1 MLRKIAAAM
10 KKAGPYVPIILL
22 TFARVAFAAA
32 SGGQPQIVT
41 GAVNLLN
48 DATSWLL
55 GIIPAGS
62 GAAIGYH
69 ALMKQMSLDGDPSTA
84 AVHNRAMRN
93 VLIGGAIGES
103 AVGITKVFLSYF
115 QG

>member
-1 MLRKIAAAM
+1 MLRKIIDAL
-10 KKAGPYVPIILL
+10 KKASPYVPVILL
-22 TFARVAFAAA
+22 AFARAAFAAT

-41 GAVNLLN
+41 GAINLLN
-48 DATSWLL
+48 DVTSWLL

-69 ALMKQMSLDGDPSTA
+69 ALMKQMSDGDPATA
-84 AVHNRAMRN
+84 AAHNRAMRN

-103 AVGITKVFLSYF
+103 AVGITKAFLSYF

>member
-1 MLRKIAAAM
+1 MLRKITDDM
-10 KKAGPYVPIILL
+10 KKAGPYVPVILL
-22 TFARVAFAAA
+22 AFARAAFAAE
-32 SGGQPQIVT
+32 QPQIVT

-55 GIIPAGS
+55 GIIPAGT

-69 ALMKQMSLDGDPSTA
+69 ALMKQMNDGDPATA
-84 AVHNRAMRN
+84 AGHNRAMRN

-103 AVGITKVFLSYF
+103 AVGITKAFLAYF
-115 QG
+115 Q

>member
-1 MLRKIAAAM
+1 MLRKIAATM
-10 KKAGPYVPIILL
+10 KKASPYVPVILL
-22 TFARVAFAAA
+22 AFARAAFAA
-32 SGGQPQIVT
+32 SGQPQIVT

-69 ALMKQMSLDGDPSTA
+69 ALMKQMSDGDPATA
-84 AVHNRAMRN
+84 AHHNRAMRN

-115 QG
+115 GG